1 MPQEIKPLVIEVKP
15 ASVPAGHKGEWKDI
29 TTQMPTFTGDIITP
43 SIKEGADISAI
54 VSGVPTIFARVNLF
68 RLSID
73 YVANQKGGL
82 QTSSLMQ
89 FYEQLVD
96 EWKGF
101 IACLAFDYQKITT
114 RRIYLG
120 YSDGKDIDTTS
131 NIYEPKGTFGQ
142 MLFKRKALWCDQD
155 KSKNETNLPFI
166 DVISYDGKVVGATCP
181 DSLLFTAVAY
191 NITDARPYV
200 DVNTH
205 RFTNPLKSGLNEAQA
220 NQLYKYVEHLLNKL
234 DIFEATY
241 QNLDADIRPTYT
253 TIRTS
258 LDTWKNSIEAYIKE
272 NHYKIQGSVPSVDC
286 FKKPFDKLFNYSS
299 ELWGLEGSI
308 TEQQAKDAILFDPKK
323 LLLPRGTEIAR
334 FIFAERLSRDK
345 EEMKK
350 LPVTLLRATVKNSDE
365 YAYFAL
371 PLSAQG
377 LNVFGGNVEALVGQ
391 EVRGNV
397 INSSLKAIYD
407 GTKDVDNLEVQLVLR
422 TDDSNRELP
431 FNVVYTAKET
441 TIRNK
446 DIMIWPNFIST
457 QWNSYYLFSEIPHN
471 APTAL
476 CPYCATPFL
485 GNLNDTYFRA
495 MTDENN
501 EPVYVARD
509 GKIVVQDQAHVELIV
524 NSDSRVAA
532 NPYKY
537 EVYKSDV
544 PFRGVG
550 LTVTGNLCGFL
561 LFRFADQG
569 DPSKYLPRKLPENHT
584 FAQANVGI
592 DFGSTNTS
600 VAYFNTSSNDDPE
613 GLELKNHVISMLS
626 YTDPDR
632 KTNFHVASEKDI
644 LFFPSKVVRSNA
656 VKSILTLHDKQRLV
670 KAADEN
676 DINMS
681 LRKEVKGGFPC
692 FEKNMPVGTIDDKH
706 INLNFTNSGLG
717 TISLVHNM
725 KWSESKED
733 ISNKE
738 AFLRTLMLQIYA
750 DLFEKGILPVKV
762 KWSYPSSMGNS
773 LLSQYRR
780 IWDSLVNVN
789 PVNNSQRLT
798 ISEPY
803 FSDAISDSSDPFGTE
818 DNDAFSDNP
827 FGLQETDNLFGTNS
841 ASGSQPNLDNPFEG
855 GNDPFGSNSANPF
868 GGGSDPFA
876 SGNNAFGSTGANA
889 FEEMSN
895 PFGNPVKKQK
905 VVDLKPDNGPINFDF
920 VEVDQRFSMTE
931 ASAVATYMMAKRQ
944 GPATPD
950 MLTLCF
956 DIGGSTTD
964 ISALCKMNT
973 NQGIVTSMIKQNS
986 IRFAAQ
992 RVSQATR
999 FSKGFK
1005 DVLLDICSRNNLF
1018 IDGLNRGLDKYS
1030 PSTASYYFD
1039 QIVDELDLMGN
1050 ENERMKEFYRQIA
1063 VGSKELMSVNLYVTG
1078 LIMYYSGQLTRKIIE
1093 EVRRSE
1099 QRIGDNWKPLVNIA
1113 FAGKGARIFEWFWST
1128 NPGNANKYYVMQFV
1142 NGLGGQPVIGNYL
1155 RNWPRLNI
1163 DNRDWREVKYE
1174 VSKGLSFEQQDLQHK
1189 LLVPRND
1196 NAIEVL
1202 GEDGYFIVGA
1212 DGKRVPLP
1220 FDNSITSEMME
1231 NIGTYFQAPAED
1243 GQMHCKKFI
1252 EFAGV
1257 FMQAAKGYFGQEFNI
1272 EEFKKGFKDMDMN
1285 SYISNLPDFRSARAN
1300 NRGKFDFV
1308 APIIILEGMKFYDE
1322 YLMKCF
1328 R

>member
-1 MPQEIKPLVIEVKP
+1 MPQNIKPLVIEVKP
-15 ASVPAGHKGEWKDI
+15 ASVPAGHRGEWKDI

-73 YVANQKGGL
+73 YVANQKGGE
-82 QTSSLMQ
+82 QGSSLMQ

-131 NIYEPKGTFGQ
+131 NIYEPKGAFGQ
-142 MLFKRKALWCDQD
+142 MLFKRKALWCDQN

-166 DVISYDGKVVGATCP
+166 DVISYDGRVVGATCP

-191 NITDARPYV
+191 NINDVRPYV
-200 DVNTH
+200 DVNTR
-205 RFTNPLKSGLNEAQA
+205 RFTDPLKSGLSEAQA

-234 DIFEATY
+234 DVFEATY
-241 QNLDADIRPTYT
+241 QNLDVDIRPTYT

-258 LDTWKNSIEAYIKE
+258 LVTWKNSIEDYIKS
-272 NHYKIQGSVPSVDC
+272 NHYKVQGSVPSVDC

-334 FIFAERLSRDK
+334 FIFAERLSKDK

-350 LPVTLLRATVKNSDE
+350 LPVTMLRATVKDSDE

-407 GTKDVDNLEVQLVLR
+407 CSKDVDNLEVQLILR

-431 FNVVYTAKET
+431 FNVVYTAKDT

-501 EPVYVARD
+501 EPVYVAKD
-509 GKIVVQDQAHVELIV
+509 GKIIVQDQAHVELIV

-537 EVYKSDV
+537 EVFKSDV

-569 DPSKYLPRKLPENHT
+569 DPSQHLPRKLPENHT
-584 FAQANVGI
+584 FEQANVGI

-600 VAYFNTSSNDDPE
+600 VAFFNTSSNRNPE

-644 LFFPSKVVRSNA
+644 LFFPSKMVRSNS

-676 DINMS
+676 DINYS

-725 KWSESKED
+725 KWSDSKED
-733 ISNKE
+733 IANKE

-773 LLSQYRR
+773 LLAQYRG

-789 PVNNSQRLT
+789 PVTGAQRLT
-798 ISEPY
+798 ISAPH
-803 FSDAISDSSDPFGTE
+803 FNDIGDNDDPFGTK
-818 DNDAFSDNP
+818 DDDAFGDNP
-827 FGLQETDNLFGTNS
+827 FGQQGDDSPFGTE
-841 ASGSQPNLDNPFEG
+841 AAFGNLNNMDNPFGG
-855 GNDPFGSNSANPF
+855 GNDPFGNNNANPF
-868 GGGSDPFA
+868 GGGNDSFA
-876 SGNNAFGSTGANA
+876 SESATFGNTGANA
-889 FEEMSN
+889 FDTISN
-895 PFGNPVKKQK
+895 PFGNSERKTKI
-905 VVDLKPDNGPINFDF
+905 VDLKPDNGPINFGF
-920 VEVDQRFSMTE
+920 VDVDQRYSMTE
-931 ASAVATYMMAKRQ
+931 ASAVATYMMATSQ

-964 ISALCKMNT
+964 ISALCKMKT
-973 NQGIVTSMIKQNS
+973 SQGIVTSMIKQNS

-992 RVSQATR
+992 RISQATK

-1018 IDGLNRGLDKYS
+1018 IDGLNRGQDKYS

-1039 QIVDELDLMGN
+1039 QIVDELDLMDDAS
-1050 ENERMKEFYRQIA
+1050 EKMREFYRRIA

-1093 EVRRSE
+1093 EVRRSD
-1099 QRIGDNWKPLVNIA
+1099 QRTVDNWKPLVNIA

-1128 NPGNANKYYVMQFV
+1128 NPGNANKYYVMQFI
-1142 NGLGGQPVIGNYL
+1142 NGLGGQSVIANYL
-1155 RNWPRLNI
+1155 AHWPRLNI

-1174 VSKGLSFEQQDLQHK
+1174 VSKGLSFEQKDIQHK
-1189 LLVPRND
+1189 LLVPKND

-1212 DGKRVPLP
+1212 DGKRVSLP
-1220 FDNSITSEMME
+1220 FDNSVTSEMME

-1257 FMQAAKGYFGQEFNI
+1257 FMQAAKGYFGQEFDI
-1272 EEFKKGFKDMDMN
+1272 EVFKKGFKDMDMN

>member
-1 MPQEIKPLVIEVKP
+1 MPQQIKPLVIEVKP
-15 ASVPAGHKGEWKDI
+15 ASVPQGHRGEWKDI
-29 TTQMPTFTGDIITP
+29 TSQMPTFTRDIITP

-73 YVANQKGGL
+73 YVANSKDDKQL
-82 QTSSLMQ
+82 SSLML
-89 FYEQLVD
+89 FYSQLVD

-114 RRIYLG
+114 RRITLG
-120 YSDGKDIDTTS
+120 YSDDKDINTTS
-131 NIYEPKGTFGQ
+131 NIYEPKGAFGQ
-142 MLFKRKALWCDQD
+142 MLFRRRPLWCDQD
-155 KSKNETNLPFI
+155 KNKNEANLPFI
-166 DVISYDGKVVGATCP
+166 DVISYDGKVVGATSP

-191 NITDARPYV
+191 YITEARPYV

-205 RFTNPLKSGLNEAQA
+205 RFTDPLKSGLSEAQA

-234 DIFEATY
+234 DVFEATY
-241 QNLDADIRPTYT
+241 QHLNDDIRPNYT

-258 LDTWKNSIEAYIKE
+258 LDTWKNSIEAYIRA
-272 NHYKIQGSVPSVDC
+272 NNYKIQGSVPSVDC

-308 TEQQAKDAILFDPKK
+308 TEQQVPDAILFDPKK

-334 FIFAERLSRDK
+334 FIFAERLSKDK

-350 LPVTLLRATVKNSDE
+350 LPVTMLRATIKNSDE

-407 GTKDVDNLEVQLVLR
+407 GSKDVDNLEVQLVLK

-431 FNVVYTAKET
+431 FNVVYTAKDT

-446 DIMIWPNFIST
+446 DIMIWPNFISS
-457 QWNSYYLFSEIPHN
+457 QWNSYYLFSEMPHN

-485 GNLNDTYFRA
+485 GNLKDTYFRA

-501 EPVYVARD
+501 EPVYVAKD
-509 GKIVVQDQAHVELIV
+509 GKVVVQDQAHVELIV

-537 EVYKSDV
+537 ELYKSDV

-569 DPSKYLPRKLPENHT
+569 DPSQHLPRKLPENHT
-584 FAQANVGI
+584 FEQANVGI

-600 VAYFNTSSNDDPE
+600 VAYFNTSSNKNPE

-644 LFFPSKVVRSNA
+644 LFFPSKMVRSNS

-670 KAADEN
+670 RAADEN
-676 DINMS
+676 DINYS

-725 KWSESKED
+725 KWSDSKED
-733 ISNKE
+733 IANKE

-773 LLSQYRR
+773 LLSQYRG

-789 PVNNSQRLT
+789 PVTGAQRLT
-798 ISEPY
+798 ISEPH
-803 FSDAISDSSDPFGTE
+803 FNDVGDNEDPFGTE
-818 DNDAFSDNP
+818 NDDNFGDNP
-827 FGLQETDNLFGTNS
+827 FSQQGDDGLFGTES
-841 ASGSQPNLDNPFEG
+841 AFGNLNNMGDPFGGDKDPFGNNNTNPFGG
-855 GNDPFGSNSANPF
+855 GNDPFANDSA
-868 GGGSDPFA
+868 
-876 SGNNAFGSTGANA
+876 AFGNIGANA
-889 FEEMSN
+889 FDTTSN
-895 PFGNPVKKQK
+895 PFGNSERKAK

-920 VEVDQRFSMTE
+920 VDVDQRYSMTE
-931 ASAVATYMMAKRQ
+931 ASAVATYMMATSQ

-964 ISALCKMNT
+964 ISALCKMKT
-973 NQGIVTSMIKQNS
+973 SQGIVTSMIKQNS

-992 RVSQATR
+992 RVSQATK

-1018 IDGLNRGLDKYS
+1018 IDGLNRGQDKYS

-1039 QIVDELDLMGN
+1039 QIVDELDLMDDASDKM
-1050 ENERMKEFYRQIA
+1050 REFYRRIA

-1093 EVRRSE
+1093 EVRRSD
-1099 QRIGDNWKPLVNIA
+1099 QRTVDNWKPLVNIA

-1128 NPGNANKYYVMQFV
+1128 NPGNANKYFVMQFV
-1142 NGLGGQPVIGNYL
+1142 NGLGGKDVIGNYL
-1155 RNWPRLNI
+1155 KHWPRLNI
-1163 DNRDWREVKYE
+1163 ENRDWREVKYE
-1174 VSKGLSFEQQDLQHK
+1174 VSKGLSFEQQDIQHK
-1189 LLVPRND
+1189 LLVPKND
-1196 NAIEVL
+1196 DAIEVL
-1202 GEDGYFIVGA
+1202 GEDGFFIVGA
-1212 DGKRVPLP
+1212 DNKRVPLQ
-1220 FDNSITSEMME
+1220 FDNGITSEMME

-1243 GQMHCKKFI
+1243 GKIHCMKFKD
-1252 EFAGV
+1252 FAGV
-1257 FMQAAKGYFGQEFNI
+1257 FMQAARGFFGQEFDI
-1272 EEFKKGFKDMDMN
+1272 EVFKKGFIDMDMN